1 MVKNKITIMLIFFT
15 IVLIGNAENLGENI
29 FLKSS
34 DFYFTSKK
42 VNIFELKN
50 KELELAQKILNK
62 YKNYKGLD
70 LESLLYEREYAF
82 AMNQSK
88 IMMIVK
94 LSTMSF
100 MDSEFYNNSKFE
112 NDFLESINTYYVLG
126 ENQFIYAYNNG
137 KLFLSNDITT
147 FFETIKNQEKVIN
160 DDEIFYKLMNK
171 YEAADENYKYY
182 KNYIEPVLK
191 NKYEIKNE
199 AGYGFETEIKKFY
212 YIGEKETEIN
222 LETINFAD
230 VIDKEVKVEV
240 YSNIDKLR
248 KMLNEE
254 FSIIQMQME
263 EKIYDDLQK
272 KVKVL
277 VNVIAKE
284 GNYMIL
290 YVEND
295 AEQILQE
302 IKNEYEKAFF
312 YNEKINL
319 GTEKIK
325 RIKIPILDINKYI
338 YIKNNSYIII
348 GDNKKILENIMI
360 GKYYNFNYSNIGTDG
375 NIYEKKI
382 NNKSFLKIENGIFE
396 EIEQIQKEEDF
407 KE

>member
-325 RIKIPILDINKYI
+325 RIKIPI
-338 YIKNNSYIII
+338 
-348 GDNKKILENIMI
+348 
-360 GKYYNFNYSNIGTDG
+360 
-375 NIYEKKI
+375 
-382 NNKSFLKIENGIFE
+382 
-396 EIEQIQKEEDF
+396 
-407 KE
+407 